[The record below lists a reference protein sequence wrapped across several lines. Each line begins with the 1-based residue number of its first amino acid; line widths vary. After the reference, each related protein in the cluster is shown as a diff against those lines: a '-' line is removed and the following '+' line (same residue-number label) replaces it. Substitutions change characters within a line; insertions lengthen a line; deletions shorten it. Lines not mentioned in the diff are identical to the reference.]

1 MARRSSTS
9 SSPTSIPCP
18 TCGAEVD
25 LSEAFVRQLAAP
37 LIARATRDQAEQA
50 AEDARAEA
58 AEQIAAL
65 KYQMKEQQVGA
76 RESDTELRAEIAS
89 MASQL
94 KKAHAE
100 EIKLRQEQRELQKQQ
115 DNWEVHRERERDSL
129 ARTER
134 KRAQQHAKEQIQAE
148 RERIEQQFTTRI
160 LDLQNQNKTLTKE
173 VETLHRKT
181 TAGPNPQREGV
192 ARQHVFA
199 EELRSRWPGDDV
211 QVIARGQRGA
221 DIVQTVRDKGRDC
234 GIILWECKDTQ
245 QFRRDWTDKLA
256 HDVKQQR
263 ANIGILV
270 STALPKDIEGSG
282 WIGGILACD
291 FTLATHLADPF
302 RRLLIKTSQ
311 YALANAARQGTVEK
325 VYDYITTGGFIPCLE
340 LIVKLARIASHE
352 NNQLREHVMQHTVR
366 FDKAIDDMIGSVL
379 TMTGELAA
387 VGTELPPSLRAEL
400 PATRKALPVA
410 SAKRTRRA
418 GR

>member
-1 MARRSSTS
+1 M
-9 SSPTSIPCP
+9 
-18 TCGAEVD
+18 D

-221 DIVQTVRDKGRDC
+221 DIVQTVRDKGRD
-234 GIILWECKDTQ
+234 
-245 QFRRDWTDKLA
+245 F
-256 HDVKQQR
+256 
-263 ANIGILV
+263 GILV

-311 YALANAARQGTVEK
+311 YALANAARQGTAEK
-325 VYDYITTGGFIPCLE
+325 VYDYITTGGFIPCFGADCQAGQDC
-340 LIVKLARIASHE
+340 LARE
-352 NNQLREHVMQHTVR
+352 Q
-366 FDKAIDDMIGSVL
+366 
-379 TMTGELAA
+379 
-387 VGTELPPSLRAEL
+387 
-400 PATRKALPVA
+400 PAP
-410 SAKRTRRA
+410 RTRNATHGTLRQ
-418 GR
+418 GHRRHDWLRPHYDR